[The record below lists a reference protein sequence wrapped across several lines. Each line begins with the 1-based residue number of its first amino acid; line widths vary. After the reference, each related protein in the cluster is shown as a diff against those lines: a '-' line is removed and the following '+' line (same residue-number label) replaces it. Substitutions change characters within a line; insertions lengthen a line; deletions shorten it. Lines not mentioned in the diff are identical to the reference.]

1 MSSKKTLALALC
13 VAITGCAQNPKN
25 DADGGS
31 WWPFGSSDKVASKDP
46 APAPAPTQL
55 APVLNEATKATASEG
70 ASSNIARKGR
80 SSLVIPLTNTRQTG
94 VNIPR

>member
-1 MSSKKTLALALC
+1 MCPKK
-13 VAITGCAQNPKN
+13 PKIQK
-25 DADGGS
+25 ADT
-31 WWPFGSSDKVASKDP
+31 VIAP